1 MHAKVVITG
10 GPGTGKSTVIE
21 ELHRRDFQ
29 CMKEISRQVTLEA
42 QSRGVDQLFLEDP
55 IHFSELL
62 LEGRTRQFQ
71 EVSMREEVVFFDRG
85 IPDVMAYLN
94 YLDVSFPEIFQ
105 KRSMELRYNKVFM
118 MPPWEVIYRQDNE
131 RYESYPQA
139 IRIHEHLLDTY
150 TDLGYEVVLV
160 PTGLV
165 EERVSFILNTL
176 EL

>member
-21 ELHRRDFQ
+21 ELHRRNFR
-29 CMKEISRQVTLEA
+29 CMTEISRQVTLEA
-42 QSRGVDQLFLEDP
+42 KNRGIDQLFLEDP

-62 LEGRTRQFQ
+62 LEGRTRQFE
-71 EVSMREEVVFFDRG
+71 EVSLHQETVFFDRG
-85 IPDVMAYLN
+85 IPDVMAYLS
-94 YLDVSFPEIFQ
+94 YLDVNFPEVFQ
-105 KRSMELRYNKVFM
+105 QRSMELRYQRVFM

-150 TDLGYEVVLV
+150 SALGYEVVLV
-160 PTGLV
+160 PTGQV
-165 EERVSFILNTL
+165 EERVSFILNSL